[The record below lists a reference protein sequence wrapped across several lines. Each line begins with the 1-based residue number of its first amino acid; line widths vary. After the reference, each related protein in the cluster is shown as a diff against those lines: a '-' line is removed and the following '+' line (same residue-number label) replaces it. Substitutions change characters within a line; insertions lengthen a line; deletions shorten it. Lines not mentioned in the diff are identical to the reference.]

1 LRDPAALAALG
12 VARGSEVRRGS
23 MMAPGP
29 GIVQTGAVALVTG
42 ASRGLGFALARELVA
57 SGSRVALVARDPAAL
72 ERARGRLCAAGPAD
86 AAERIV
92 VVAADVGVRD
102 QARAAIETV
111 LARFGRLDLLLNNAG
126 TIDFGSAAET
136 PDEVYAAA
144 LRVHFWGPLTLM
156 RAALPAMRRQGGG
169 GIVNVAAIE
178 GLVGV
183 PRLAA
188 TAASK
193 FALVGLTESV
203 RAEWAADGVRVTL
216 ICPGFIRPE
225 PGPGAAGP
233 PAPIPGARLARL
245 PGVSIGEAAA
255 ARKILAAARRG
266 RARLVLT
273 PAARALVVWHALAP
287 GSLGRAMAALERR
300 LWRRTAGAANTTAAL

>member
-1 LRDPAALAALG
+1 
-12 VARGSEVRRGS
+12 

-29 GIVQTGAVALVTG
+29 GIVQTGAAALVTG
-42 ASRGLGFALARELVA
+42 ASRGLGFALARELLA
-57 SGSRVALVARDPAAL
+57 SGSCVMLVARDATAL
-72 ERARGRLCAAGPAD
+72 ERARDRLCATGPGGAAGRLA
-86 AAERIV
+86 V
-92 VVAADVGVRD
+92 FAADIGVGD
-102 QARAAIETV
+102 QARAAIEEA

-126 TIDFGSAAET
+126 TIDFGPAAET

-169 GIVNVAAIE
+169 SIVNVAAIE

-203 RAEWAADGVRVTL
+203 RAEWAIDGIRVTL

-225 PGPGAAGP
+225 PGPNSLEAGAA
-233 PAPIPGARLARL
+233 IPGARLARL
-245 PGVSIGEAAA
+245 PGVSIAEAAA
-255 ARKILAAARRG
+255 ARKILAAAGRG

-273 PAARALVVWHALAP
+273 PAARALLVWHALAP
-287 GSLGRAMAALERR
+287 GTLGRAVATLERG
-300 LWRRTAGAANTTAAL
+300 LWRRTAGAANTTAAP